1 MHFSY
6 LVLPP
11 CEDVGEEDIP
21 RSVQVPKRKD
31 ISSSVNFAG
40 LEASDHRESSGV
52 PLCTWPLRTRT
63 ILHLINGNSPT
74 FLNRSFFLV
83 PISSVEKKKHG
94 RSYIFVH
101 PNCSGERRYVARDKV
116 DDGEILW
123 FFFMPLMFSAIE
135 FD

>member
-83 PISSVEKKKHG
+83 PISSVEKKNTAVRTYSCIQIVVGNAGMWPETKWMMVKFYG
-94 RSYIFVH
+94 
-101 PNCSGERRYVARDKV
+101 
-116 DDGEILW
+116 
-123 FFFMPLMFSAIE
+123 FFFYAANV
-135 FD
+135 